1 MHRRNVPLTR
11 AVGLAGLLLLPWR
24 SGAAQNPGLH
34 IVTSLTTY
42 ASIAREIVGDRGTVI
57 SIARGDENPH
67 FVQPRPSYVIDLK
80 RADMFVTTGLDLEL
94 WVPTLLDKAGNAR
107 IREGSPGY
115 VTAYAGVDLLD
126 VPTSLS
132 RSAGDIHIYGNPHI
146 WTDPAN
152 AIIIGGNILA
162 AAKRLDPAN
171 AADYD
176 RRYAAWKDRV
186 LRAYVGDDVVSLLG
200 GDVVFDLARQG
211 KLWDFARTQQ
221 YQGKPL
227 ADRLGGWM
235 KQAEAFHGR
244 DIVCY
249 HKEWD
254 YFSHAFGVPCVEY
267 IESKPGIPP
276 TPRHVSDVI
285 TLMRDRGIKVL
296 FSTNYYDYN
305 QVRTVATRTNAVA
318 VNVPSNTD
326 GAPDTSTY
334 VDLVSLW
341 VRELANAFG
350 ARPAH
355 P

>member
-1 MHRRNVPLTR
+1 MRLRRVPPTR

-24 SGAAQNPGLH
+24 AGSAQNPGLH

-80 RADMFVTTGLDLEL
+80 KADMFVTTGLDLEL
-94 WVPTLLDKAGNAR
+94 WVPTLLDKAGNSR

-115 VTAYAGVDLLD
+115 VTTYSGIDLLD

-146 WTDPAN
+146 WTDPVN
-152 AIIIGGNILA
+152 GISIGGDILA
-162 AAKRLDPAN
+162 GLKRVDPAG
-171 AADYD
+171 AAGYD
-176 RRYAAWKDRV
+176 QRYAAWKDRV
-186 LRAYVGDDVVSLLG
+186 LRAYVGDDLVNLLG
-200 GDVVFDLARQG
+200 GDAVFDLARQG
-211 KLWDFARTQQ
+211 KLWGFVHSQS

-227 ADRLGGWM
+227 VDHEGGWM
-235 KQAEAFHGR
+235 KQAEAFHGK

-254 YFSHAFGVPCVEY
+254 YFSRAFGVPCVEY

-276 TPRHVSDVI
+276 TPRHVNDVI
-285 TLMRDRGIKVL
+285 NLMRDRNIKVL

-305 QVRTVATRTNAVA
+305 QVRTVAARTNAVA
-318 VNVPSNTD
+318 VNVPSNVD

-334 VDLVSLW
+334 IDLVSLW

-350 ARPAH
+350 TRPAH